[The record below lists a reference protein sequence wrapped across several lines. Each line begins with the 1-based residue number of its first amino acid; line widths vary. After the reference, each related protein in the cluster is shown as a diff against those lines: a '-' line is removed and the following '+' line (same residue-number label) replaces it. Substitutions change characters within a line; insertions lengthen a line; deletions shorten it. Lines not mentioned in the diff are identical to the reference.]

1 MSVFRDLRIRITS
14 IFLLFI
20 STFCHADLNDGLV
33 AYFPLDGNATD
44 MVTGV
49 NGTIHGGA
57 NSVPNRL
64 GLPSTAYSFD
74 GVDDYIEAPYHS
86 SYSSNEFSFS
96 LWVNPSANSSSYQS
110 PFTFRGTHQ
119 GFLLYK
125 DPDNTWSPWVGTGS
139 DWGGSTNLSNIT
151 LNEWVFIT
159 CTYNGSNFAGYK
171 NGNLI
176 SSSSPSFAPNT
187 SRPVRIGAGN
197 TDSPNPDFFFNGIVD
212 ELRFYNRALSDAE
225 IKQLQ
230 IIDNPNFREISG
242 LGYTFVDDNLSS
254 GGPWALLGYA
264 SNGNFPSKLN
274 LASEQIDEGRQGSA
288 VLNALNF
295 AKNTPKF
302 AITWTNAGS
311 PKPNGGID
319 SYDHG
324 VAFKFA
330 DPSLLT
336 LTAELTPSAGAGSS
350 NWSSVSTDPSTV
362 LLNLEVIK
370 GSPNLPSSM
379 YARRETFGAMYGN
392 AYGFAKSS
400 SNAQLDWTVD
410 GQAFNVLYLGINGN
424 NGYVAPGSG
433 GNANGYV
440 PSTMAIWGQLETPP
454 YDLQTSGNLS
464 IAENSDVG
472 TVVDQFTATDNNDDD
487 LTFST
492 SCITKSILSRPLARC
507 K

>member
-1 MSVFRDLRIRITS
+1 MSVFRDLRIRFTR
-14 IFLLFI
+14 IFLFFV

-33 AYFPLDGNATD
+33 AWWKLDEGSGSIAADFSENNRTLNLQNGITWTDGVIKQGVQLDGSDDQISLSSLLIEGNFSLSLWANPQSVTD
-44 MVTGV
+44 LRGNESANQNVSVTPLNKTIVYPAHGYESAFGVGLAIGTNGISSLIHASNIYCQPLIYNSPINNWTHVVLVLENSQPKLFV
-49 NGTIHGGA
+49 NGVFAKMGLSLGRPVKFEISSDAPIGKGYENEDRYHGG
-57 NSVPNRL
+57 
-64 GLPSTAYSFD
+64 
-74 GVDDYIEAPYHS
+74 
-86 SYSSNEFSFS
+86 
-96 LWVNPSANSSSYQS
+96 
-110 PFTFRGTHQ
+110 
-119 GFLLYK
+119 
-125 DPDNTWSPWVGTGS
+125 
-139 DWGGSTNLSNIT
+139 
-151 LNEWVFIT
+151 
-159 CTYNGSNFAGYK
+159 
-171 NGNLI
+171 
-176 SSSSPSFAPNT
+176 
-187 SRPVRIGAGN
+187 
-197 TDSPNPDFFFNGIVD
+197 
-212 ELRFYNRALSDAE
+212 LSDFRIYDRVLSETE

-274 LASEQIDEGRQGSA
+274 LASGQIDEGRQDSA
-288 VLNALNF
+288 VLNALDF
-295 AKNTPKF
+295 AKNSPKL

-370 GSPNLPSSM
+370 GSPNLPTSM

-440 PSTMAIWGQLETPP
+440 PSTMAIWGQLETPLMIYKLLEIFLLP
-454 YDLQTSGNLS
+454 KILMWELWWINLRLQ
-464 IAENSDVG
+464 I
-472 TVVDQFTATDNNDDD
+472 
-487 LTFST
+487 
-492 SCITKSILSRPLARC
+492 ITMMT
-507 K
+507 